1 MTKELFNTVTSNN
14 VTNIIVNGN
23 YIMPEIAGAHNVSSV
38 NIYEFAYRCKE
49 WAKQMGVT
57 YFTSS
62 IGDDEGLAEFYIGFT
77 IYQFEGKNEIDAI
90 FKACQWILKNKETI

>member
-1 MTKELFNTVTSNN
+1 
-14 VTNIIVNGN
+14 
-23 YIMPEIAGAHNVSSV
+23 
-38 NIYEFAYRCKE
+38 
-49 WAKQMGVT
+49 MGVT